1 MAAVREYLDDGITLF
16 DRAILDLVIADG
28 NQSLLF
34 DTLIQYKIVEIGR
47 CDQRGNN
54 DDRQGINEKQ
64 QGSFEHKPYILKKAH
79 Q

>member
-1 MAAVREYLDDGITLF
+1 
-16 DRAILDLVIADG
+16 
-28 NQSLLF
+28 LLF
-34 DTLIQYKIVEIGR
+34 DALIQYKIVEIGR